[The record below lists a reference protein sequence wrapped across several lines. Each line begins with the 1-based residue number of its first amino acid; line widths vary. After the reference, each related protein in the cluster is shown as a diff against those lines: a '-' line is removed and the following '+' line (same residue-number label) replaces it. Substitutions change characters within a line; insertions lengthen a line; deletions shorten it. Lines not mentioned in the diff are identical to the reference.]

1 MTVNGLHWAC
11 QHWHLRIVAAAIMM
25 YYPGLSHG
33 AAGSDDPPRV
43 GRTAGYVVH
52 SRLCAHWQTLGPQGL
67 RTAPGPG
74 PNGGNKRQL
83 APETAH
89 FLHASPN
96 SAQGSFRA

>member
-67 RTAPGPG
+67 RTTPGPEAWCIKTPTLIYFVKG
-74 PNGGNKRQL
+74 
-83 APETAH
+83 A
-89 FLHASPN
+89 
-96 SAQGSFRA
+96 

>member
-43 GRTAGYVVH
+43 GRTAGYVG
-52 SRLCAHWQTLGPQGL
+52 RGGLPPTAAHYLPHL
-67 RTAPGPG
+67 
-74 PNGGNKRQL
+74 
-83 APETAH
+83 
-89 FLHASPN
+89 
-96 SAQGSFRA
+96 FRDP